1 MNSMAE
7 RTASD
12 VSTLLKTIRFS
23 DHELSALWI
32 RLGSIYEKTNKFD
45 QALSA
50 YMRCIEADGD
60 NPVPLYR
67 FVFICRAH
75 RVTML
80 THCLK
85 LLGIHF
91 LTFLTEYEST
101 RQAAVDDWILQVERD
116 EKREKEKQ
124 LLKNSN
130 SGDGGG
136 DKEKGLVGR
145 RDRDLTEEDMFS
157 ASSGIRA
164 LEDDPTLGPNFVL
177 QNRGISIRRPIAR
190 DRRIMGR
197 KRGRTKAKPAVK
209 DTETD
214 KNNDNNDNNNE
225 TSPSKKQKTND
236 DDMECNEKTNE
247 EQTEGTETVG
257 KRKGDSEVDGEG
269 KKEEVEEEEEDEE
282 YGEDEEEEEEIDTN
296 EDRNENDEQNDNDN
310 NNNNNQNENSITNT
324 NDDTTTTEQVNS
336 SSSSSGSS
344 DLFTFPAPLAPMSE
358 LNGSVD
364 HTAVHY
370 GVGGWAGVDDDDFG
384 YDMIADIAR
393 ENEEEEGREGRDKVE
408 GHLQGPDSGEKVD
421 GVDEENSGEGVLVNG
436 EESNKEG
443 VKEGDVEGEGE
454 GEGEAEGGRREGAR
468 PFATSTLGT
477 RKFPRHMIENELRA
491 IAMWAVLLRESGK
504 SRLLVLTFIHYVS

>member
-1 MNSMAE
+1 MIGMNSMAE

-124 LLKNSN
+124 LSKNSN
-130 SGDGGG
+130 SADGGG
-136 DKEKGLVGR
+136 DGEKGVVGR
-145 RDRDLTEEDMFS
+145 RDRDLTEEDMVS

-177 QNRGISIRRPIAR
+177 QNRGISIRRPMVK
-190 DRRIMGR
+190 DRRVLGR
-197 KRGRTKAKPAVK
+197 KRGRNKTKPAIK

-214 KNNDNNDNNNE
+214 KNKDGNKNV
-225 TSPSKKQKTND
+225 TSPSKKQKTSD
-236 DDMECNEKTNE
+236 DDMECNEKSNE
-247 EQTEGTETVG
+247 EEREGTET
-257 KRKGDSEVDGEG
+257 EG
-269 KKEEVEEEEEDEE
+269 KKKGDAEVYGEEKKDEVEEEEDEDDEE
-282 YGEDEEEEEEIDTN
+282 YGEDEEEEEEIDIN
-296 EDRNENDEQNDNDN
+296 GDGNENENEELNENKQNA
-310 NNNNNQNENSITNT
+310 NSITNT
-324 NDDTTTTEQVNS
+324 NDDTTSAEQGS
-336 SSSSSGSS
+336 SSSSSSSS
-344 DLFTFPAPLAPMSE
+344 DLFTFPAPLAPMSD

-408 GHLQGPDSGEKVD
+408 GHLQGPDGGEKVD
-421 GVDEENSGEGVLVNG
+421 GAVSENGGESAIVDG
-436 EESNKEG
+436 EEGNKEG
-443 VKEGDVEGEGE
+443 VKEGDVGGGEE

-491 IAMWAVLLRESGK
+491 IAMWAVLLRESGE
-504 SRLLVLTFIHYVS
+504 S